1 MHSYKGHPESYRRAR
16 KPNMLKG
23 VSGCHKAKS
32 YKTSSYT
39 LVFKNNSQCS
49 FSILDICLSY
59 FLPCWSQG
67 FRQPRV
73 QLRDKIH
80 YFGLPNSKDVLRTDK
95 SISPQF
101 LLGICSF
108 NFPPGLIEQL
118 YQHTVKETRTV
129 NPDSGLLAH
138 DDATASPWLLG
149 SRSEF
154 PLESLQHQESGAE
167 TGAHHAGKHAV
178 PQRGPTREGTVNTQD
193 KDEAWQLHR
202 LGPDYSG
209 RNK

>member
-73 QLRDKIH
+73 QLHDKIH

-118 YQHTVKETRTV
+118 YQHTVKETRAV
-129 NPDSGLLAH
+129 NRQRA
-138 DDATASPWLLG
+138 ASPRRCYSFPVAPGQPIRVPTGVTAAPRVRRWDG
-149 SRSEF
+149 SPPRWKARSTAAR
-154 PLESLQHQESGAE
+154 PN
-167 TGAHHAGKHAV
+167 T
-178 PQRGPTREGTVNTQD
+178 RG
-193 KDEAWQLHR
+193 
-202 LGPDYSG
+202 YC
-209 RNK
+209 